1 MPLAPIAEDSVVT
14 RIRSIAVE
22 AWLPVLLVGLWWF
35 VSSSSSSFYFPPLR
49 EIMTRFADLWFSDQF
64 AVHVVPSLRNFGIGF
79 LLGVTI
85 GILCGLALG
94 SMPQTHRALSPT
106 LEFIRATPV
115 IALVPLTIVL
125 LGTDVVQ
132 KVAIIAFACMWPTLL
147 NTVDGVRAVDP
158 LVRDVA
164 RSYRLG
170 RWDSSMRVFLRSA
183 TPQIIAGM
191 RTSVAVAVVAMV
203 GSELFASSEG
213 IGYFVLQ
220 SQRTYA
226 MTDMWAGLI
235 MLGLLGYGLN
245 LLFALLERRTLR
257 WHRLR
262 LETTA
267 AQ

>member
-1 MPLAPIAEDSVVT
+1 MT

-22 AWLPVLLVGLWWF
+22 AWLPILLVGVWWF
-35 VSSSSSSFYFPPLR
+35 ASSNSSSFYFPSLD
-49 EIMTRFADLWFSDQF
+49 EIMTRFGDLWLSEAFV
-64 AVHVVPSLRNFGIGF
+64 VHVVPSLRNFGLGF
-79 LLGVTI
+79 VLGVTI
-85 GILCGLALG
+85 GILFGLALG
-94 SMPQTHRALSPT
+94 SMPHTYRALSPT
-106 LEFIRATPV
+106 LEFIRATPA
-115 IALVPLTIVL
+115 IALIPLTIVL

-158 LVRDVA
+158 LVRDVT
-164 RSYRLG
+164 RSYRVG
-170 RWDSSMRVFLRSA
+170 VWDSSVRVFLRSA

>member
-1 MPLAPIAEDSVVT
+1 
-14 RIRSIAVE
+14 
-22 AWLPVLLVGLWWF
+22 
-35 VSSSSSSFYFPPLR
+35 
-49 EIMTRFADLWFSDQF
+49 
-64 AVHVVPSLRNFGIGF
+64 
-79 LLGVTI
+79 
-85 GILCGLALG
+85 
-94 SMPQTHRALSPT
+94 MPQTRRALSPT

-170 RWDSSMRVFLRSA
+170 RWDSTMRVFLRSA